1 MNIFRKK
8 DTDTTKET
16 QQTVSLEKE
25 NMKRVCDGVDV
36 LQKELKQYINKSAN
50 MSRSIDTILNNT
62 SEAENSLSVINDVF
76 TNINDNYEQ
85 FHSFANEIKDVM
97 EKSDETIELANNRID
112 ELSNQIGSS
121 NTQLVKVTD
130 TFQQVETD
138 FNTITEL
145 TRNITGI
152 ASQTNLLALNASI
165 EAARA
170 GDAGRGF
177 AVVAQQIQQLS
188 SSTTSLVSGIENAIN
203 TLYFTLASMRQ
214 EIEKTSQAIQGNVD
228 YTNNVKGTFD
238 DIRNCT
244 SQVKE
249 VSNNIASK
257 ISDTS
262 REVDQ
267 ANKGIASSEK
277 AIQQIEKEVNVLNEK
292 SSSNSTGLNQIEELV
307 SQLHNIAYNK

>member
-121 NTQLVKVTD
+121 NTQLVKVTN

-165 EAARA
+165 EATRA

>member
-152 ASQTNLLALNASI
+152 ASQTNLLSLNASI

>member
-238 DIRNCT
+238 DIHNCT

>member
-307 SQLHNIAYNK
+307 SQLHMIAYNN

>member
-16 QQTVSLEKE
+16 QQIVSLEKE

-36 LQKELKQYINKSAN
+36 LQKELKQYINKSTN

>member
-138 FNTITEL
+138 FNTITKL

-238 DIRNCT
+238 DIRNC
-244 SQVKE
+244 KE

>member
-121 NTQLVKVTD
+121 NTQLVKVTN

>member
-138 FNTITEL
+138 FNTITKL

-262 REVDQ
+262 REVDK

>member
-1 MNIFRKK
+1 MNIFMKK

-121 NTQLVKVTD
+121 NTQLVKVTN

>member
-25 NMKRVCDGVDV
+25 NMKCVCDGVDV

-50 MSRSIDTILNNT
+50 MSCSIDTILNNT

>member
-36 LQKELKQYINKSAN
+36 LQKELKQYINKSTN

-138 FNTITEL
+138 FHTITEL

>member
-138 FNTITEL
+138 FNTITKL

>member
-97 EKSDETIELANNRID
+97 EKSDETIELANNRSD

-138 FNTITEL
+138 FNTITKL

-307 SQLHNIAYNK
+307 SQLHNIAYN

>member
-62 SEAENSLSVINDVF
+62 SEAENSLSVINYVF

>member
-138 FNTITEL
+138 FNTITKL

-262 REVDQ
+262 REVDG
-267 ANKGIASSEK
+267 N
-277 AIQQIEKEVNVLNEK
+277 
-292 SSSNSTGLNQIEELV
+292 
-307 SQLHNIAYNK
+307 